1 MSRVVIVAAAIV
13 SGHPPRV
20 LAAQRSYPHE
30 LAGYW
35 ELPGGKVEPGESER
49 DALRRECREELEV
62 DIDVRARL
70 GSDTPILDGRGVL
83 KVWWARVVA
92 GEPQPLE
99 HEALLWLD
107 RADVDALSWLP
118 ADAPIVDALRAE
130 WPSAAT

>member
-20 LAAQRSYPHE
+20 LAAQRSYPPE

-35 ELPGGKVEPGESER
+35 ELPGGKVDAGETER
-49 DALRRECREELEV
+49 DALLRECREELGI
-62 DIDVRARL
+62 DIDLRARL
-70 GSDTPILDGRGVL
+70 GSDTPILDGGGVL

-99 HEALLWLD
+99 HKALQWLE
-107 RADVDALSWLP
+107 RGDVDTLSWLP
-118 ADAPIVDALRAE
+118 ADAPVVDALRAE
-130 WPSAAT
+130 WPTAAT